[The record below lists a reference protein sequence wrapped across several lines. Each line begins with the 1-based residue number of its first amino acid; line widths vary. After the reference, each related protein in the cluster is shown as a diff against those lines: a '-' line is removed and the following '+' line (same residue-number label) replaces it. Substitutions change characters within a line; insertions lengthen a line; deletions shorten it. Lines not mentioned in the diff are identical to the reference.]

1 LALQLGMT
9 VSELMQRMSA
19 LEETHWMALYQ
30 FEPWGDHRADIRS
43 GQIAQILYNSNV
55 KKGRSKTLTDFLP
68 FYRKKVKEDENIVQ
82 SVRNVFANVIKHQ
95 GKP

>member
-1 LALQLGMT
+1 MP

-19 LEETHWMALYQ
+19 LEETHWMSLYQ
-30 FEPWGDHRADIRS
+30 ADPWGEHRADIRS
-43 GQIAQILYNSNV
+43 AQICQILYNSNV
-55 KKGRSKTLTDFLP
+55 KKGKAKKLEDFLP

-95 GKP
+95 GKK